1 MPTDKGANKM
11 EKNPDIKVV
20 SAKVNVDDW
29 NAVLE
34 KSFKDLHE
42 VKASKVIPFLIE
54 QYLAN

>member
-1 MPTDKGANKM
+1 M

-34 KSFKDLHE
+34 KSFNHLHE
-42 VKASKVIPFLIE
+42 VNASKVIPFLIE